1 MFSLPNRKTVPTLLA
16 LLLLVLTIASCKNFF
31 VDPKLTSIAVNPSTA
46 SLTIG
51 GTGGTAQLLATGT
64 YDDSTTKD
72 VTQSVTWT
80 VTQSNPTGAATVG
93 NTAGKK
99 GLVTGVL
106 AGTATI
112 QASAGG
118 ATAGS
123 ATVTVGLTL
132 TKITVTPANDTITK
146 SQTQTLPYTAMG
158 TYSDGSVL
166 DITSAVT
173 WTSSNTADVTFSTT
187 IIGLA
192 NILNTT
198 GGSSITIT
206 ATSTP
211 ATGLIVGQTSLTVN

>member
-1 MFSLPNRKTVPTLLA
+1 MFSLPNRRTLPALLA

-31 VDPKLTSIAVNPSTA
+31 VDPKLTSITVNPSTA
-46 SLTIG
+46 SLTIA
-51 GTGGTAQLLATGT
+51 GTSQLLATGT
-64 YDDSTTKD
+64 YDDSSTKD

-80 VTQSNPTGAATVG
+80 VTQSTPTGSATVG
-93 NTAGKK
+93 NTSGSK

-118 ATAGS
+118 ATAGT

-132 TKITVTPANDTITK
+132 TKITVTPANDTV
-146 SQTQTLPYTAMG
+146 TLSTTPTLAYTAMG

-187 IIGLA
+187 TIGLA
-192 NILNTT
+192 NLLATT
-198 GGSSITIT
+198 GGTSITIT

-211 ATGLIVGQTSLTVN
+211 ATGSVVGTTALTIN